1 MSSSRALCCLP
12 SMKKQKHD
20 FQVCFVDRARHEK
33 IVEDKGSQNTKRST
47 KVAKELFA
55 DYESNYVPLICIY
68 IYIYICMFARIEINY
83 QFHSLS

>member
-20 FQVCFVDRARHEK
+20 IQVCFVDLARHEK

-47 KVAKELFA
+47 KVAKVLFA
-55 DYESNYVPLICIY
+55 DYESNYISLIC
-68 IYIYICMFARIEINY
+68 IYICMFARIEINY